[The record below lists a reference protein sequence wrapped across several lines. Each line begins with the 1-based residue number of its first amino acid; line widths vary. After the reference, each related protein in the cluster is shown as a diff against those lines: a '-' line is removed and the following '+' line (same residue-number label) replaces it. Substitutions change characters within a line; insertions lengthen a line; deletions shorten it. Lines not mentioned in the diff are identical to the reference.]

1 MVASYTWGKDADR
14 FDGLSN
20 DEVPTLPTVLFVT
33 DATRRD
39 ATRRDGEIGWGLY
52 YKTFY
57 DGNLWISAIS

>member
-39 ATRRDGEIGWGLY
+39 GEIG
-52 YKTFY
+52 
-57 DGNLWISAIS
+57 